1 MLWLSQHHAGYV
13 IQQTQFTKNCK
24 RQGNKINSNTKPNLF
39 GKFES
44 KQKTNTR
51 CSGICPHICGSMLE
65 HFGTNGIMYLD

>member
-51 CSGICPHICGSMLE
+51 YMWTYVKIFWH
-65 HFGTNGIMYLD
+65 